1 MTPPST
7 AIPVVLCPRH
17 TGHAPQVEVQC
28 GIAIPAFDTVARMD
42 SILTRLRQTSGVE
55 LVDPDGD
62 VDALGAAGRVHSAD
76 LIDFLAHAWDKGA
89 PPQDRPALLFADT
102 FAHRGLYAPS
112 AARPKRADQAG
123 AFGRYCIDT
132 ITGVG
137 PDTYDAVV
145 GSVGTALSAARRALA
160 GAPLTVG
167 LCRPPG
173 HHVSFDA
180 YGGGCYLNNAATT
193 AQWLRDNGAAKVA
206 IVDLDF
212 HHGNGTQAIFYERAD
227 VFYSSLHG
235 HPDRS
240 YPYFTG
246 FAAETGSGQGG
257 GATLNLPFDA
267 GITGP
272 DYLHLAEQA
281 LTAVSGFGPD
291 FIIVSLGFDTY
302 HTDPAGDAQ
311 LHTED
316 YLVIGELFRGAAPGV
331 VVLLEGGYST
341 DALGDNMHAWLAGAA
356 GPGVLDTAGAS

>member
-1 MTPPST
+1 MTS
-7 AIPVVLCPRH
+7 IPVVRCPRH

-42 SILTRLRQTSGVE
+42 SILTRLRDVSGVA

-62 VDALGAAGRVHSAD
+62 ADVLAAAARVHSAD
-76 LIDFLAHAWDKGA
+76 LVAFLAQAWDRA
-89 PPQDRPALLFADT
+89 EPVTDRPPLLFADT
-102 FAHRGLYAPS
+102 FAHRGLYAPN
-112 AARPKRADQAG
+112 ADRPKTAEQAG
-123 AFGRYCIDT
+123 ALGRYCIDT
-132 ITGVG
+132 ITGIG

-145 GSVGTALSAARRALA
+145 GSVGTALSAARYALQ

-167 LCRPPG
+167 LRRPPG

-180 YGGGCYLNNAATT
+180 YGGGRYLNNAATT

-212 HHGNGTQAIFYERAD
+212 HHGNGSQAIFYDRAD
-227 VFYSSLHG
+227 VFYASLHG

-246 FAAETGSGQGG
+246 YADETGTGQGRG
-257 GATLNLPFDA
+257 TTLNLPFDTA
-267 GITGP
+267 ITGP
-272 DYLHLAEQA
+272 DYLRLAQE
-281 LTAVSGFGPD
+281 AVTTVAAFEPD
-291 FIIVSLGFDTY
+291 FVVVSLGFDTY
-302 HTDPAGDAQ
+302 HSDPAGDAL

-316 YLVIGELFRGAAPGV
+316 YLPIGALFTGVAPGV

-341 DALGDNMHAWLAGAA
+341 DVLGDNLHAWLAGAA
-356 GPGVLDTAGAS
+356 GPGILPLS